1 MANTVFMSKTGLI
14 GGEAT
19 KLDSIDGDTL
29 TDNDA
34 AFVNVSNVQY
44 IYRLDADS
52 GAAES
57 SPNIIAPDT
66 NPGTKRW
73 ILQGLNGAS
82 LNMPGLTPT
91 FKNVLLSDLSASLPV
106 FSDGSKAL
114 VSKSVA
120 DTLTALGIGSSFFHA
135 YITST
140 LAGVTGDSTHYE
152 LTGAIW
158 TELQDTGSDFSNGKF
173 TAPANGIYLFAG
185 CIILDNLNTSHTSML
200 SVLSAVGI
208 ESKTIHFCDPSA
220 PTDNS
225 HYSFSF
231 SSILAM
237 GAGHTVILTL
247 RIGGSTK
254 TVDILGGI
262 GSTSFYGF
270 RLK

>member
-1 MANTVFMSKTGLI
+1 MANLVFMGKTGLT

-19 KLDSIDGDTL
+19 KLDSIDGATL
-29 TDNDA
+29 TDNDV
-34 AFVNVSNVQY
+34 AFVNVANVQY

-73 ILQGLNGAS
+73 LLQGLNGAS
-82 LNMPGLTPT
+82 LSMPGFT
-91 FKNVLLSDLSASLPV
+91 ASLPV
-106 FSDGSKAL
+106 FTDGSKNL

-140 LAGVTGDSTHYE
+140 LADVTGDSTNYE

-158 TELQDTGSDFSNGKF
+158 TEMQDTGSVFSNGTF
-173 TAPANGIYLFAG
+173 TAPANGVYLFAG
-185 CIILDNLNTSHTSML
+185 SIFLENLNTSHISIL

-208 ESKTIHFCDPSA
+208 ESKTIHFCDLSA

-225 HYSFSF
+225 NYSFSF

-237 GAGHTVILTL
+237 GAGNTAILKL
-247 RIGGSTK
+247 NIGGSTK
-254 TVDILGGI
+254 TVDIKGGV